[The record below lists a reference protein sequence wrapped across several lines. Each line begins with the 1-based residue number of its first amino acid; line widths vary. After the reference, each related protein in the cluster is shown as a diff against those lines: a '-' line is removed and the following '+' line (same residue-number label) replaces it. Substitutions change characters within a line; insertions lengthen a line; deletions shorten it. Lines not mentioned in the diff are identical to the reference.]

1 MKKKIKETPKITL
14 EESDNKDTAIE
25 FLDKHFTKGQI
36 FMDLCLQE
44 RISEFGTPYRITK
57 QELLEEYW
65 EDLIDMYIC
74 SGDIELDE

>member
-14 EESDNKDTAIE
+14 EESDNKDTAIK

-36 FMDLCLQE
+36 FMDLCLAE
-44 RISEFGTPYRITK
+44 MISDVETPYKITK
-57 QELLEEYW
+57 QELLEEHW
-65 EDLIDMYIC
+65 EELIDLYIC